1 MKKIILLFTII
12 FTITIYSSERT
23 SFRATAVYEVKDP
36 ITISSNKNEINFGIL
51 LDGQIGRVSGH
62 TLTLTG
68 TGDMNLKYT
77 LNIPQNDIGLGIVE
91 KSKTIKND
99 GIVYEYDYTWD
110 TQKSKVKNLKGT
122 VITFTASYTEEN
134 NQSSRKPIIMIK

>member
-51 LDGQIGRVSGH
+51 LDGQIGRVLGH

-99 GIVYEYDYTWD
+99 GIVYEYDYTWN

-122 VITFTASYTEEN
+122 VITFTASYTE
-134 NQSSRKPIIMIK
+134 

>member
-23 SFRATAVYEVKDP
+23 SFRATAVYEVKDS

-122 VITFTASYTEEN
+122 VITFTASYTE
-134 NQSSRKPIIMIK
+134 

>member
-1 MKKIILLFTII
+1 MKKIILPFII
-12 FTITIYSSERT
+12 FLTITIYSSERT

-51 LDGQIGRVSGH
+51 LDGQIGRVLGH

-122 VITFTASYTEEN
+122 VITFTASYTE
-134 NQSSRKPIIMIK
+134 

>member
-99 GIVYEYDYTWD
+99 GIVYEYDNTWD

-122 VITFTASYTEEN
+122 VITFTASYTE
-134 NQSSRKPIIMIK
+134 

>member
-91 KSKTIKND
+91 SKTIKND

-122 VITFTASYTEEN
+122 VITFTASYTE
-134 NQSSRKPIIMIK
+134 

>member
-1 MKKIILLFTII
+1 MKEIILLFTII

-122 VITFTASYTEEN
+122 VITFTASYTE
-134 NQSSRKPIIMIK
+134 

>member
-23 SFRATAVYEVKDP
+23 SFRATAVYEIKDP

-122 VITFTASYTEEN
+122 VITFTASYTE
-134 NQSSRKPIIMIK
+134 

>member
-77 LNIPQNDIGLGIVE
+77 LNIPQNDIGLGIIE

-122 VITFTASYTEEN
+122 VITFTASYTE
-134 NQSSRKPIIMIK
+134 

>member
-122 VITFTASYTEEN
+122 VITFTASYTE
-134 NQSSRKPIIMIK
+134 

>member
-12 FTITIYSSERT
+12 FTITIYSIERT

-122 VITFTASYTEEN
+122 VITFTASYTE
-134 NQSSRKPIIMIK
+134 